1 MKTKSFQS
9 GFAKGGGLYSII
21 REILLISDPEKILL
35 LSASY
40 DYLITENLY
49 MNYTVKEL
57 RGGQY
62 NLLILT
68 DVKEKKFL
76 VKQKILLYRFSMN
89 RSNLQLQVMDIKK
102 FNDDLN
108 SGKEYANQIM
118 SNSMIWYDKGLV
130 SFKYPGERVN

>member
-1 MKTKSFQS
+1 
-9 GFAKGGGLYSII
+9 
-21 REILLISDPEKILL
+21 
-35 LSASY
+35 
-40 DYLITENLY
+40 

-76 VKQKILLYRFSMN
+76 MKQKILLYRFSMN